1 MIFEENT
8 IGIWTYNIETV
19 LAEKVETILQR
30 GELNTRLRDYYDIY
44 GPCCMV
50 ISIDGIRGRIVLV
63 LLLLL
68 IVIELKRQTPAVHS
82 VCLFELITH

>member
-1 MIFEENT
+1 
-8 IGIWTYNIETV
+8 
-19 LAEKVETILQR
+19 
-30 GELNTRLRDYYDIY
+30 
-44 GPCCMV
+44 MV

-68 IVIELKRQTPAVHS
+68 IVIELKRQTLDIHS